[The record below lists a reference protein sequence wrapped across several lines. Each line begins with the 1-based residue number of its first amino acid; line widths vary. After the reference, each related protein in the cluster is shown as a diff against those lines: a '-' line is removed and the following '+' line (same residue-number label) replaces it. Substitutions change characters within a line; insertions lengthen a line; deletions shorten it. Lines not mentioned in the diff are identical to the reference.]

1 MAQGIDLIFELKKE
15 FELNEIDIRTY
26 SPLTLAYIGDAI
38 YDLLVRSF
46 VVCKGNTSNNKLH
59 KKTTR
64 YVSAKAQAEI
74 IKAIKE
80 DLTEEEVGIYKRG
93 KNAKPSS
100 TAKNASLTE
109 YLKAT
114 GFEALLGYLY
124 LTGQKDRLTYIVK
137 KGIEVIDGDN
147 N

>member
-64 YVSAKAQAEI
+64 YVSANAQAEI

>member
-80 DLTEEEVGIYKRG
+80 DLTQEEVAVYKRG

-100 TAKNASLTE
+100 TAKNASLSE

-124 LTGQKDRLTYIVK
+124 LTGQKDRIVYIVK
-137 KGIEVIDGDN
+137 KGIEVVDGDN

>member
-1 MAQGIDLIFELKKE
+1 MAQGVDLIFELKKD

-59 KKTTR
+59 KKTTK
-64 YVSAKAQAEI
+64 YVSAKAQSEI
-74 IKAIKE
+74 IKALKE
-80 DLTEEEVGIYKRG
+80 ELTEEELTFYKRG

-100 TAKNASLTE
+100 TAKNASLSE

-124 LTGQKDRLTYIVK
+124 LTGQKDRITYIVR
-137 KGIEVIDGDN
+137 KGIEVIDGNDN
-147 N
+147 

>member
-59 KKTTR
+59 KKTTK
-64 YVSAKAQAEI
+64 YVSAKAQSQI
-74 IKAIKE
+74 VKTLKE
-80 DLTEEEVGIYKRG
+80 ELTDEETAIYKRG

-100 TAKNASLTE
+100 TAKNASLSE

-137 KGIEVIDGDN
+137 KGIEVIDGDDN
-147 N
+147 

>member
-15 FELNEIDIRTY
+15 FELKEIDIRTY

-59 KKTTR
+59 KKTTK

-80 DLTEEEVGIYKRG
+80 DLTEEEVAVYKRG

-100 TAKNASLTE
+100 TAKNASLSE

-124 LTGQKDRLTYIVK
+124 LTGQKDRIVYIVK
-137 KGIEVIDGDN
+137 KGIEVVDGDN

>member
-1 MAQGIDLIFELKKE
+1 MAQGVDLIFELKKD
-15 FELNEIDIRTY
+15 FEIDSIDIRTY

-59 KKTTR
+59 KKTTK
-64 YVSAKAQAEI
+64 YVCAKAQAKI
-74 IKAIKE
+74 IKAVRTE
-80 DLTEEEVGIYKRG
+80 LTLEEEAVYKRG

-100 TAKNASLTE
+100 TAKNASLSE

-114 GFEALLGYLY
+114 GFEALMGYLY
-124 LTGQKDRLTYIVK
+124 LTGQKDRITYIVK
-137 KGIEVIDGDN
+137 KGIEVIDGDDN
-147 N
+147 